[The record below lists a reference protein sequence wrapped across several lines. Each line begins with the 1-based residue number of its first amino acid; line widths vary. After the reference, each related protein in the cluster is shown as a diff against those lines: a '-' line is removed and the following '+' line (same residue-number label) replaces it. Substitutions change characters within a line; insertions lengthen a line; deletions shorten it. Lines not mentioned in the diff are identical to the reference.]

1 MSAKTVTVA
10 ARLGFA
16 VLGLAVAT
24 AAFGTQSTDHAA
36 GGGANT
42 AAAAQPAAKA
52 DAAKPADDDAAKITK
67 GRELFST
74 WGCES
79 CHALGDAGASGHVGP
94 AFDGNPN
101 LTKEFIVNRVTNGQ
115 GPMPA
120 FGGQMSDEEI
130 AGLAD
135 YILMVAQK

>member
-24 AAFGTQSTDHAA
+24 AAFGTQSTDHA
-36 GGGANT
+36 GHG
-42 AAAAQPAAKA
+42 AAAAPAAPP
-52 DAAKPADDDAAKITK
+52 AAAAAAPVDKDEATITK
-67 GRELFST
+67 GRELFAN

-79 CHALGDAGASGHVGP
+79 CHALGDAGAAGHVGP

-101 LTKEFIVNRVTNGQ
+101 MTKEFIVNRVTNGQ
-115 GPMPA
+115 GAMPA
-120 FGGQMSDEEI
+120 FGGQMTDEEI
-130 AGLAD
+130 GVLAE
-135 YILMVAQK
+135 YIAMVAQK